1 MRFFCDLSKSYA
13 PLLGRILLAF
23 IFLQSAFDKVLHYDK
38 ALGLMG
44 AKGIGEPQVLL
55 PMAIAALFI
64 GGIMVLVGW
73 KARWGALLLIA
84 FMIPATLYFHDY
96 WAYPEAQQLNQFHH
110 FVKNAAI
117 IGALLMILGMGSG
130 ALSVDGDEDAHLS

>member
-1 MRFFCDLSKSYA
+1 MGFLGDWSKAYA

-23 IFLQSAFDKVLHYDK
+23 IFLQSAFDKLLHYDK
-38 ALGLMG
+38 ALGLMT
-44 AKGIGEPQVLL
+44 AKGMGEPQVLL
-55 PMAIAALFI
+55 PLAIAALFI

-73 KARWGALLLIA
+73 KARWGALVLIA

-96 WAYPEAQQLNQFHH
+96 WAYPEAQQMNQFHH
-110 FVKNAAI
+110 FVKNLSI

-130 ALSVDGDEDAHLS
+130 ALSVDSEEDRVD